1 MNITLI
7 GTGAIYSQYNNACTL
22 INDDMLID
30 VPNGILK
37 TLLRNNHIPEKIDKI
52 LITHLHG
59 DHTADIPFLLMY
71 IAKNYILLFHVHLY
85 GHCLYLN
92 NILLAPLYFGCNDR
106 DF

>member
-71 IAKNYILLFHVHLY
+71 LYKNKK
-85 GHCLYLN
+85 
-92 NILLAPLYFGCNDR
+92 R
-106 DF
+106 M